1 MQKIIIVAL
10 FAMVAVASGSLVG
23 LPSAGYGFI
32 GGLTKLP
39 NLGLGNIAGVNSNQ
53 NTLGY
58 NFIVRESG
66 PVSGRV
72 HAQAASAPLGLGIPV
87 GIGGIGLGGLG
98 GGLGGIGLGGIGLG
112 GLGLGAGI
120 IG

>member
-1 MQKIIIVAL
+1 MQKIIIVAFL
-10 FAMVAVASGSLVG
+10 FAVVAVSSASLIPV
-23 LPSAGYGFI
+23 PAAGYGFI

-58 NFIVRESG
+58 NFVVREAG

-72 HAQAASAPLGLGIPV
+72 HGQSAYAPLGV
-87 GIGGIGLGGLG
+87 GIGLGGLG
-98 GGLGGIGLGGIGLG
+98 GLGGGLVGLGG
-112 GLGLGAGI
+112 GLGLGLGGGI